1 MGISFDRIRAD
12 IAEALNMAP
21 DEISDDDNLYDLGI
35 DSMRL
40 MSLVLGWQD
49 QGPGLDFGRLLESQ
63 TLGEWRAAL
72 DAQQ

>member
-1 MGISFDRIRAD
+1 MPLDFDRIRAD
-12 IAEALNMAP
+12 LAQALNMAP
-21 DEISDDDNLYDLGI
+21 GDLADDDNLYDLGI

-49 QGPGLDFGRLLESQ
+49 QAPGVDFGPMLESQ

-72 DAQQ
+72 G